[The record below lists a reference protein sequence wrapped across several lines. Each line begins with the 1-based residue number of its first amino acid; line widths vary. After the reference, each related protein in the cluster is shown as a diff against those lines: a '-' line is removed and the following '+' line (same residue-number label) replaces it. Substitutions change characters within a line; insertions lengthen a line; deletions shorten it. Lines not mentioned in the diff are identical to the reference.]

1 MGSDGSSQLVAMWDA
16 SVAAI
21 TNTLDAYGWIVP
33 AILTTLLYLGLIA
46 LFCWLVEDLP
56 VELPV
61 FEGVGGIFKWMR
73 ASLRGNNC
81 ELMSEERSRLTVLRL
96 R

>member
-61 FEGVGGIFKWMR
+61 FEGVGAIFKWMR
-73 ASLRGNNC
+73 GSRHEMERDSTLVRLNLR
-81 ELMSEERSRLTVLRL
+81 
-96 R
+96 

>member
-1 MGSDGSSQLVAMWDA
+1 
-16 SVAAI
+16 
-21 TNTLDAYGWIVP
+21 
-33 AILTTLLYLGLIA
+33 
-46 LFCWLVEDLP
+46 LVEDLP
-56 VELPV
+56 VELAV